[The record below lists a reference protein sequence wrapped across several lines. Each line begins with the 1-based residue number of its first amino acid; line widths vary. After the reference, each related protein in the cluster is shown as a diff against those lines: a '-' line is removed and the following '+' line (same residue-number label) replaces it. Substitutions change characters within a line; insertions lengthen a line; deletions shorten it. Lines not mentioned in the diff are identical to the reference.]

1 MTTQIE
7 AIMNDWHDDIDKWED
22 CRVGLRTIL
31 EKHIKP
37 NKSVEELIEKREE
50 KQKDLLSD

>member
-1 MTTQIE
+1 MEAKIE
-7 AIMNDWHDDIDKWED
+7 AIMKDIEHYVYDTNLYDVEK
-22 CRVGLRTIL
+22 IL